1 MALSLS
7 VLDLSPVSS
16 GMTAAQ
22 SLYHTLDL
30 ARCAEQLGY
39 TRYWLAEHHNM
50 PGIASSS
57 PEILIG
63 QVARETSRIRVGS
76 GGIMLPNHAPLK
88 VAESFLTLEALFPG
102 RIDLGIGRAAGS
114 DPRTALAL
122 RRSSGGRGSDD
133 FPEQLSELFAFAG
146 GGFPEGHPYR
156 AVTAVPAGVSLPP
169 VWLLGS
175 SDYSAHLAA
184 ERGLGFV
191 FAHHINPYGV
201 VAAMRLYRENFV
213 PSAYLPAPKALVTA
227 SVICAETHA
236 EAEELALSL
245 DLAWLRLHGGQPSVF
260 PSPEEA
266 KAYPYTTR
274 ERGQVLETRARLILG
289 DPAEVQAQLCDFA
302 AQTGADEIVVT
313 TIVHSHVA
321 RLRSYELLASAFSL
335 PTYTEGAER

>member
-22 SLYHTLDL
+22 ALENTLDL
-30 ARCAEQLGY
+30 ARRAEQLGY

-63 QVARETSRIRVGS
+63 QVARETSCLRVGS

-114 DPRTALAL
+114 DPRTAVAL
-122 RRSSGGRGSDD
+122 RRSSGGRSSDD
-133 FPEQLSELFAFAG
+133 FPEQLAELFAFAG
-146 GGFPEGHPYR
+146 GGFPEGHPFGS
-156 AVTAVPAGVSLPP
+156 VTAVPAGIAIPP

-191 FAHHINPYGV
+191 FAHHINPYG
-201 VAAMRLYRENFV
+201 AIEALRLYRENFQSSQYL
-213 PSAYLPAPKALVTA
+213 SAPNAMVTT
-227 SVICAETHA
+227 SVICADTNA

-245 DLAWLRLHGGQPSVF
+245 DLAWLRLHGGRPSVF

-274 ERGQVLETRARLILG
+274 ERGHVQETRARLILG
-289 DPAEVQAQLCDFA
+289 DQASVQDQLCRFA
-302 AQTGADEIVVT
+302 AQTGVDEIIVT
-313 TIVHSHVA
+313 TMTHSHAA
-321 RLRSYELLASAFSL
+321 RIHSYELLAQTFSL
-335 PTYTEGAER
+335 PAFAEGSPK